1 MRQSKRKLQ
10 GLRIDAESES
20 KVRGVEES
28 MRPESLVFLYLLP
41 SPKGVILNAMS
52 RNRWTLSLAK
62 VSVRLP
68 LTKFLIA

>member
-10 GLRIDAESES
+10 GLQIDAESES
-20 KVRGVEES
+20 KVKSVDES
-28 MRPESLVFLYLLP
+28 MRPESLVFLYPLP
-41 SPKGVILNAMS
+41 SPKGIILNAMS
-52 RNRWTLSLAK
+52 RNRGTLSLAK